1 MLLRRRMWSVFENRA
16 YFVKFFV
23 RKCKRMDYQRDIEMS
38 TDTTFDL
45 TMLPGFDVTKA
56 SNWVGGTET
65 AHCERDGCNATDTRT
80 AAGTALPETQKPEFV
95 DVPSEAYYADAVD
108 WAAATGV
115 TAGVDNTHFGPDE
128 GCTRAQMVSFLWRA
142 AGEPEPETIESPFT
156 DVQDPNE
163 YYYKAVL

>member
-1 MLLRRRMWSVFENRA
+1 MRRRMWSVFENRA

-38 TDTTFDL
+38 TDKTFDL

-80 AAGTALPETQKPEFV
+80 AAGTALPETQKPEPENAANIGK
-95 DVPSEAYYADAVD
+95 DV
-108 WAAATGV
+108 
-115 TAGVDNTHFGPDE
+115 
-128 GCTRAQMVSFLWRA
+128 
-142 AGEPEPETIESPFT
+142 
-156 DVQDPNE
+156 
-163 YYYKAVL
+163 